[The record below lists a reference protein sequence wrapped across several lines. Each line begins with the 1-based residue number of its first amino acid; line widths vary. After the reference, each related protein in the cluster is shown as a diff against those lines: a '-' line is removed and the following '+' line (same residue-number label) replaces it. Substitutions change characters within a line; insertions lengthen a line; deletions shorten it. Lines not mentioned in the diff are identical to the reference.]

1 MSLNLDK
8 RIRSL
13 QNIQTVFLGCKDW
26 LFMGKMGYFADNLEE
41 FRDLTKCVY
50 GEYMGFAEKDKCFTA
65 EVRGNATQFEFRYFI
80 PEDVLLPEEPKKIY
94 KPYSNEL
101 WTRYFDIGDVIHF
114 RRKDNAIVH
123 HMMFTGYS
131 TEDGTDMTAYGIG
144 AIILGGNQYSFQT
157 LFESYEIKIDDN
169 WQPFGIL
176 EEE

>member
-1 MSLNLDK
+1 MELDK
-8 RIRSL
+8 RIKAITDIKSV
-13 QNIQTVFLGCKDW
+13 TDGCHDW
-26 LFMGKMGYFADNLEE
+26 ELMNKKGYFANRIVN
-41 FRDLTKCVY
+41 FTDLSTCAY
-50 GEYMGFAEKDKCFTA
+50 GEYAEYREHDQCFLCEGDKTYYS
-65 EVRGNATQFEFRYFI
+65 YFL

-169 WQPFGIL
+169 WQPFGIEIQG
-176 EEE
+176 EE